1 MRVAGCGRSSSRS
14 RRRRRTSYPIA
25 SPFANH
31 SDESGTVCSQKHT
44 LAFCL
49 VFNFL
54 LLSILTFSRRSI
66 THSQFTQFRLFLYG
80 TIGLRCRRF
89 YAILEQCRRVHGVD
103 LGESFQTH
111 IYLQNLASIQPRT
124 SPLKFAVRTCY
135 GPTWFFGVCI
145 PSAAAPLR
153 RRLAAQRDD
162 LRTQGLPSE
171 TLSTC

>member
-111 IYLQNLASIQPRT
+111 IFLQTLASIQPRT
-124 SPLKFAVRTCY
+124 NPPEMLSDRGTTSSGSSKTFSALSNLPRLKLTNTTSCRK
-135 GPTWFFGVCI
+135 I
-145 PSAAAPLR
+145 QS
-153 RRLAAQRDD
+153 
-162 LRTQGLPSE
+162 
-171 TLSTC
+171 